1 MRSQFILSA
10 AAGAVLLTGCVM
22 PPKRMAPAEPAPAPE
37 TKEFWW
43 GTSTAPFQNEDRGFL
58 RGTDYYYRTDWDLF
72 AEEGRAAE
80 RGDDAVFSWT
90 HFDEDVRAL
99 RKMGVNHFRFG
110 VEWAR
115 VEPKPG
121 VFNEKAIR
129 QYARMARTLKAN
141 GIEPVVTLWHFTFP
155 DWLYDPKRKSESNFL
170 HPEVEER
177 WKIFVTKMAD
187 ALSPYVRTYVPQN
200 EPNGALQ
207 LGYIGGHWPP
217 GYLMRPFLY
226 KRAMKVSARM
236 FRDAAEIVRSKRS
249 DAIIMG
255 IYSLPH
261 WRRNYMWD
269 PTGMTYN
276 TMLRQNYD
284 HLDMVADSMDFI
296 GVNYYYT
303 QYATI
308 PDFLNHGQGEVAWDF
323 TQIGWEIE
331 PEGLYESLTRT
342 WDRYKKPLVITEN
355 GLGTLSE
362 AKKISYFRS
371 HINQV
376 RRAMHNG
383 IDIRG
388 YFPWTLVDNYEWT
401 EGYVANF
408 GLTAMDP
415 DTKERILEPSA
426 LWFRNFIRANP
437 EP

>member
-1 MRSQFILSA
+1 MHVRLMVGLGWAALALS
-10 AAGAVLLTGCVM
+10 GCVT
-22 PPKRMAPAEPAPAPE
+22 PPKQMNPTVAAPAPK
-37 TKEFWW
+37 TSEFWW
-43 GTSTAPFQNEDRGFL
+43 GTSTAPFQNEDRGHL
-58 RGTDYYYRTDWDLF
+58 RGTPDYYRTDWDHF
-72 AEEGRAAE
+72 ADQGRAAE

-90 HFDEDVRAL
+90 HFDKDVEAL
-99 RKMGVNHFRFG
+99 QKIGVNHFRFG

-115 VEPKPG
+115 VEPQPG
-121 VFNEKAIR
+121 VYNEEAIA
-129 QYARMARTLKAN
+129 QYVRMARKLKAV

-155 DWLYDPKRKSESNFL
+155 EWLVDKKKPIRSGFL

-177 WKIFVTKMAD
+177 WKAFVEKIATAMA
-187 ALSPYVRTYVPQN
+187 PTVRVYVPQN

-217 GYLMRPFLY
+217 GFLMRPFAY
-226 KRAMKVSARM
+226 KEAMDVAARM
-236 FRDAAEIVRSKRS
+236 FRDAAAIVRSKRQ

-261 WRRNYMWD
+261 WQRNYLWD
-269 PTGMTYN
+269 PTALTYN

-284 HLDMVADSMDFI
+284 HLDKVADSMDFI

-308 PDFLNHGQGEVAWDF
+308 PDFLNHGQGEQGWDF
-323 TQIGWEIE
+323 TQMGWRIE
-331 PEGLYESLTRT
+331 PEGLYETLKMT
-342 WDRYKKPLVITEN
+342 WERYKKPMVVTEN

-362 AKKISYFRS
+362 AKKITYFRG
-371 HINQV
+371 HINQL
-376 RRAMHNG
+376 RRAIHDGM
-383 IDIRG
+383 DIRG

-408 GLTAMDP
+408 GLTAFDP
-415 DTKERILEPSA
+415 ETKKRTLEPSA
-426 LWFRNFIRANP
+426 IWFRNFIRANP